1 MIEGT
6 ARVEHALHP
15 QLRHARLRDR
25 ENRLCRGVLIVI
37 ERLVLEVLH
46 AQHERQDQYPG
57 DENRAYRVRRPPQA
71 RSRPRLCAEADGYNL
86 HAAVSVKDVRRD
98 RLEHLCGYLA
108 RPPVANDRLSLLDD
122 EREGPPPDEDAF
134 DADADA
140 DDPKDWEQ
148 EGFDW
153 AA

>member
-1 MIEGT
+1 M
-6 ARVEHALHP
+6 RWALIRRGLDPHDRRRL
-15 QLRHARLRDR
+15 QAASAQGRLALGRHAGLRPAT
-25 ENRLCRGVLIVI
+25 LGVVPPPDGG
-37 ERLVLEVLH
+37 
-46 AQHERQDQYPG
+46 Q
-57 DENRAYRVRRPPQA
+57 RPPQA

-98 RLEHLCGYLA
+98 RLEHLCRYLG